1 MEDKQI
7 QNPMSRKLFVS
18 TLLAGTFTMSI
29 SQSSLSTAYPTLMKF
44 FGVTAPTI
52 QWLTTGFMLIMSI
65 MMPISPWLLN
75 NISFKKLFLSVV
87 GIFGIGT
94 LVIIVS
100 QSFAMAMLGRAL
112 EAIGVGILFPSFQSV
127 LLAITPE
134 ENRGT
139 TMGFAGLVMGSALAS
154 GPIISGIVLNYLKW
168 QGLFVIFLIIMVLIF
183 VLGSFYIKDVMP
195 RHKMRLDFLSIVYLV
210 GLIGLLYVVNQAGST
225 HSFGTSLLIILI
237 ISIVLTGLFIY
248 RQLTSKEPLLD
259 LKVMKTFNFDL
270 AILLTGF
277 SYISLIVVT
286 IIYPLYYQNILHTS
300 VLISGL
306 ALVPP
311 AILLSILNPLTGKLA
326 DKIGFKPT
334 LLSGMSMI
342 VVGWFLLFVINIKL
356 GIWPMILIAMLIE
369 GGNAFVM
376 MPATT
381 LGGNSL
387 PEDLIPHGTAIITT
401 VRQLLGSLGVS
412 LATLILVSSNQN
424 HNLPANEGL
433 AGYHSVFTF
442 FFVLALIGL
451 VFAIMVKDYKKSPK
465 TQK

>member
-1 MEDKQI
+1 MNNNKIE
-7 QNPMSRKLFVS
+7 NSVARKFFVS

-52 QWLTTGFMLIMSI
+52 QWLTTGFMLIMCI

-75 NISFKKLFLSVV
+75 NISFKKLFLGVV

-94 LVIIVS
+94 LVIILAPN
-100 QSFAMAMLGRAL
+100 FPLAMLGRAL

-127 LLAITPE
+127 LLEITPE
-134 ENRGT
+134 NKRGT

-154 GPIISGIVLNYLKW
+154 GPIISGIVLNWLQW
-168 QGLFVIFLIIMVLIF
+168 QGLFVIFLIIMIAIF
-183 VLGSFYIKDVMP
+183 ILGLFFIKDVMP
-195 RHKMRLDFLSIVYLV
+195 RKKVKLDFISIIYLI
-210 GLIGLLYVVNQAGST
+210 GLIGLLYVVNQAGSQ
-225 HSFGTSLLIILI
+225 HSLSTNLWIILV
-237 ISIVLTGLFIY
+237 ISLILTALFIH
-248 RQLTSKEPLLD
+248 REFTVKEPLLD
-259 LKVMKTFNFDL
+259 LKVMKNFNFDL

-300 VLISGL
+300 VLVSGL

-334 LLSGMSMI
+334 LLVGMSMI
-342 VVGWFLLFVINIKL
+342 VVGWLLLFVLNFKISL
-356 GIWPMILIAMLIE
+356 WPMILIAMLIE

-387 PEDLIPHGTAIITT
+387 PQDLIPHGTAIITT

-412 LATLILVSSNQN
+412 LATLILVTSNAN
-424 HNLPANEGL
+424 HNLPVNGGL
-433 AGYHSVFTF
+433 AGYHAVFRF
-442 FFVLALIGL
+442 FFIIALVGL
-451 VFAIMVKDYKKSPK
+451 VFAILVKDYKKQAK
-465 TQK
+465 TN

>member
-1 MEDKQI
+1 MNNTIE
-7 QNPMSRKLFVS
+7 NSVNRKFFVS

-52 QWLTTGFMLIMSI
+52 QWLTTGFMLIMCI
-65 MMPISPWLLN
+65 MMPISPWLLS
-75 NISFKKLFLSVV
+75 NISFKQLFLGVV
-87 GIFGIGT
+87 GIFGLGT
-94 LVIIVS
+94 LVIIIAPN
-100 QSFAMAMLGRAL
+100 FPIAMLGRAL

-127 LLAITPE
+127 LLEITPE
-134 ENRGT
+134 NRRGT

-154 GPIISGIVLNYLKW
+154 GPIISGIVLNWLHW
-168 QGLFVIFLIIMVLIF
+168 QGLFVIFLIIMVAIF
-183 VLGSFYIKDVMP
+183 VLGLFFIKDVMP
-195 RHKMRLDFLSIVYLV
+195 RKKVRLDFISIVYLV
-210 GLIGLLYVVNQAGST
+210 GLIGLLYVVNQSGSKHQLDT
-225 HSFGTSLLIILI
+225 VLWIILG
-237 ISIVLTGLFIY
+237 ISIILTALFIH
-248 RQLTSKEPLLD
+248 RELTVDQPLLD
-259 LKVMKTFNFDL
+259 LKVMKNFNFDL
-270 AILLTGF
+270 SVLLTGF

-300 VLISGL
+300 VLVSGL

-334 LLSGMSMI
+334 LLVGMSMI
-342 VVGWFLLFVINIKL
+342 VVGWFSLFIINTKL
-356 GIWPMILIAMLIE
+356 GIWPMIIIAMLIE

-387 PEDLIPHGTAIITT
+387 PQDLIPHGTAIITT

-412 LATLILVSSNQN
+412 VATLVLVTANTN
-424 HNLPANEGL
+424 HGLPANGGL
-433 AGYHSVFTF
+433 AGYHAVFRF
-442 FFVLALIGL
+442 FFIVALVGWI
-451 VFAIMVKDYKKSPK
+451 FAILVKDYKKK
-465 TQK
+465 AVAK

>member
-1 MEDKQI
+1 MSKNKIEDSI
-7 QNPMSRKLFVS
+7 SRKFFVS

-52 QWLTTGFMLIMSI
+52 QWLTTGFMLIMCI

-75 NISFKKLFLSVV
+75 NISFKKLFLGVV

-94 LVIIVS
+94 LIIIVAPN
-100 QSFAMAMLGRAL
+100 FPIAMLGRAL

-127 LLAITPE
+127 LLEITPE
-134 ENRGT
+134 AKRGT

-154 GPIISGIVLNYLKW
+154 GPIISGIVLNWLKW
-168 QGLFVIFLIIMVLIF
+168 QGLFVIFLIIMITIF
-183 VLGSFYIKDVMP
+183 ILGLFYIKDVMP
-195 RHKMRLDFLSIVYLV
+195 RRKVRLDFISIIYLI
-210 GLIGLLYVVNQAGST
+210 GLIGLLYVVNQAGSK
-225 HSFGTSLLIILI
+225 HSLSTNLIIILVISLI
-237 ISIVLTGLFIY
+237 LTALFIH
-248 RQLTSKEPLLD
+248 REFTVKEPLLD
-259 LKVMKTFNFDL
+259 LKVMKHFNFDL
-270 AILLTGF
+270 AVLLTGF

-286 IIYPLYYQNILHTS
+286 IIYPLYYQNILKTS
-300 VLISGL
+300 VLVSGL

-334 LLSGMSMI
+334 LLVGMSMI
-342 VVGWFLLFVINIKL
+342 VIGWFLLFVLNFKISL
-356 GIWPMILIAMLIE
+356 WPMILIAMLIE

-387 PEDLIPHGTAIITT
+387 PKDLIPHGTAIITT

-412 LATLILVSSNQN
+412 LATLILVTTNQRHALPSN
-424 HNLPANEGL
+424 AGL

-442 FFVLALIGL
+442 FFILAIIGL
-451 VFAIMVKDYKKSPK
+451 IFALMVKDYKKASK
-465 TQK
+465 AK